1 VLSTKIS
8 TAVKASRNEFTE
20 VYALGSIAS
29 IREGVWQSQG
39 LFGPIRPQ
47 VRSW

>member
-1 VLSTKIS
+1 MKSGAAKSALSTKIS

-29 IREGVWQSQG
+29 IREGIG
-39 LFGPIRPQ
+39 
-47 VRSW
+47 